1 MPRLAPTKGN
11 LLAVKHS
18 LEMARTGY
26 ELLDRKRTILINE
39 LMQLL
44 DSVRTLR
51 SELSQVFDAAYTAL
65 QRANL
70 TLGYVNDR
78 DLVAAVPVETG
89 VSLTFHSVMGVEIP
103 QVIMQDTPPPE
114 MPYGISQS
122 NHFLDEAYLAFQQV
136 KHLTRLLTQVEI
148 GVYRLTE
155 EIRKTQKRSNALKNI
170 IIPQYEETVMWINEV
185 LEERE
190 REEFIRLKMIKHTAA
205 LGQVSS

>member
-11 LLAVKHS
+11 LIAVRHS
-18 LEMARTGY
+18 LEQARTGY
-26 ELLDRKRTILINE
+26 DLLDRKRTILTNE

-51 SELSQVFDAAYTAL
+51 TELSQTFDAAFAAL

-70 TLGYVNDR
+70 TLGYVNDA
-78 DLVAAVPVETG
+78 DLVAAVPIETG
-89 VSLTFHSVMGVEIP
+89 FSVTFHSVMGVEIP
-103 QVIMQDTPPPE
+103 QVQLKESPLVE
-114 MPYGISQS
+114 MPYGLSQS
-122 NHFLDEAYLAFQQV
+122 NHFLDEAYLAFQKV
-136 KHLTRLLTQVEI
+136 KHLTRLLTQVDI

-170 IIPQYEETVMWINEV
+170 IIPEYDDTVLWIEEV

-190 REEFIRLKMIKHTAA
+190 REEFVRLKMIKRTAA
-205 LGQVSS
+205 LS